1 MKQFVFKG
9 SILLKVVRLDKI
21 NVHHYFNYNIKLTK
35 FTYKLLN
42 YLSQIGGEVLD
53 KFRSLKS
60 NISSKMNR
68 SNVDLLVGIPLIT
81 QMGKKKII
89 IENYKSIIGFLEYEV
104 KVNTSIGTLK
114 IYGDKMTMTEMT
126 SETIIIEGVITKVE
140 IV

>member
-1 MKQFVFKG
+1 M
-9 SILLKVVRLDKI
+9 
-21 NVHHYFNYNIKLTK
+21 
-35 FTYKLLN
+35 
-42 YLSQIGGEVLD
+42 E

-60 NISSKMNR
+60 NISNKMNR
-68 SNVDLLVGIPLIT
+68 SNLDLLVGVPLIT

-114 IYGDKMTMTEMT
+114 IYGDRMTMTEMT